1 MMRGARLVVHATVV
15 AVGVCATAAQ
25 SVEAPTP
32 LELRK
37 PIARGLSGADAHTYQ
52 LTLRAGD
59 YAPVTVEQRGVDVVV
74 RTLAARAVQLAE
86 QEADPTD
93 AYLGSLLTKLG
104 ELQRTTADTT
114 AAEQTLKRAIAID
127 EAALGRDDPQT
138 AFALLRLAALYNA
151 TEDYPQAD
159 PLAQQALAITEKT
172 LGSAH
177 PRITTCLLVA
187 SLIHSRR
194 EDYERAIPELQRA
207 LGIAEQTSNPDDYSV
222 LAIVNNL
229 GDLYSL
235 LKDFD

>member
-1 MMRGARLVVHATVV
+1 
-15 AVGVCATAAQ
+15 
-25 SVEAPTP
+25 
-32 LELRK
+32 
-37 PIARGLSGADAHTYQ
+37 
-52 LTLRAGD
+52 
-59 YAPVTVEQRGVDVVV
+59 
-74 RTLAARAVQLAE
+74 
-86 QEADPTD
+86 
-93 AYLGSLLTKLG
+93 
-104 ELQRTTADTT
+104 
-114 AAEQTLKRAIAID
+114 
-127 EAALGRDDPQT
+127 
-138 AFALLRLAALYNA
+138 
-151 TEDYPQAD
+151 

-235 LKDFD
+235 LKDFDRAEPLLTRALRGIEKTFGADHPRIAVDRKSTRLNASH